1 MRVAVADGLA
11 VQRHVR
17 KSVTQSVHPRRSF
30 LRRDEA
36 RPAVGT
42 VRVVN
47 DLIAVGGLFTF
58 ATARSFTSASRVPG
72 GLNLE
77 LLVFTHAGAVIVDP
91 APVGHAERR

>member
-1 MRVAVADGLA
+1 M
-11 VQRHVR
+11 
-17 KSVTQSVHPRRSF
+17 
-30 LRRDEA
+30 
-36 RPAVGT
+36 
-42 VRVVN
+42 VN